1 MLLRNLIEAVVSDYL
16 KRDGLWDQ
24 ACQEQIETQNSKREK
39 RDQEPLSLANAANVV
54 PSLREKLAFI
64 KRNADKLPKEYRSI
78 VGRNLDQFVA
88 KNGNLGELN
97 GITYEDGLLTNRE
110 RVSAFRDRIVPV
122 LEALLIA

>member
-78 VGRNLDQFVA
+78 AGRNLDQFVA